1 MNIGGYWTFNLLIPH
16 LMPSDASEIYDLN
29 GICNDILI
37 SLISGHTSI
46 IAKFTMHN
54 VDFALYALSIFF
66 EL

>member
-1 MNIGGYWTFNLLIPH
+1 
-16 LMPSDASEIYDLN
+16 MPSDASEIYDLN